1 MNIHDI
7 LRLPTAM
14 MIRIGVAALIVF
26 VTLLLVL
33 SLNAPV
39 SKTAGATIDI
49 QKGMSAGEVAH
60 MLKKKGY
67 IRSAVLFRIVSKSKG
82 YESRFRSG
90 RYKIPRAM
98 RTAELARYIA
108 VTAPGPIDI
117 RVTIPEGS
125 NISEIA
131 SLFFRKAKVDSQAF
145 VFFARDRE
153 TAKSLGIDNATLE
166 GYLYPETYFVVE
178 GAKAKD
184 IIKLLVEQYRRTFTE
199 PMRTRARFLN
209 MTVNQ
214 VMTLASLIETEAA
227 GDIDRPIISQ
237 IFHRRLK
244 LGYPLQ
250 ANPTIQF
257 ILGEKRRVMDGD
269 LQIDSPYNT
278 YRNRGL
284 PPGPIASPGLKSITA
299 ALYPA
304 ETDYLYFVSNGNGEH
319 VFSRTLNEHQTAV
332 SRYLTKRAH

>member
-1 MNIHDI
+1 M
-7 LRLPTAM
+7 AAAV
-14 MIRIGVAALIVF
+14 RIGIAALAVCIA
-26 VTLLLVL
+26 LLLI
-33 SLNAPV
+33 LNLNSAV
-39 SKTAGATIDI
+39 SKTAGASIDI

-60 MLKKKGY
+60 LLKKKGY
-67 IRSAVLFRIVSKSKG
+67 IRSAILFRIVSKSKG
-82 YESRFRSG
+82 YESHFRSG

-98 RTAELARYIA
+98 RTDELARYIA
-108 VTAPGPIDI
+108 LTAPGPIDI

-125 NISEIA
+125 NSSEIA

-145 VFFARDRE
+145 AFFARDRE

-178 GAKAKD
+178 GAKARD
-184 IIKLLVEQYRRTFTE
+184 VIKLLVEQYRRTFTE
-199 PMRTRARFLN
+199 PMRARARFMG

-227 GDIDRPIISQ
+227 SDVDRPIISQ
-237 IFHRRLK
+237 VFHRRLK

-250 ANPTIQF
+250 ANPTIQY

-269 LQIDSPYNT
+269 LQISSPFNT
-278 YRNRGL
+278 YLNKGL

-304 ETDYLYFVSNGNGEH
+304 GTDYLYFVSNGNGVH
-319 VFSRTLNEHQTAV
+319 VFSRTLNEHQNAV
-332 SRYLTKRAH
+332 SRYLTKRAQQTR